1 MNQLFM
7 ESPKPSSNLGDLDP
21 VSIRCIMGSS
31 KVCSQI
37 GDLEQLPADTSYY
50 FLNPI

>member
-7 ESPKPSSNLGDLDP
+7 ESIKPSSNLDLDP
-21 VSIRCIMGSS
+21 VSIRCIMGSPQA
-31 KVCSQI
+31 CSRT
-37 GDLEQLPADTSYY
+37 GHLEQLPADTSYY

>member
-21 VSIRCIMGSS
+21 VSIRCIMGSPQAG
-31 KVCSQI
+31 SQT
-37 GDLEQLPADTSYY
+37 GDLEQLPADTSH
-50 FLNPI
+50 